1 MPESRLKKRL
11 CRWRVRAGLIG
22 TVLVIILAKPDL
34 SSLITGLA
42 VSLPGLLLRTWAA
55 GHLKKDKEL
64 TVSGPYKYSRNPLYL
79 GNLIIGLGIIIASR
93 SLWVFG
99 IFIVY
104 FLLFYPLIIQ
114 VEAEK
119 MKKLFL
125 KEYEAYAKKTPV
137 LFPYKRPFS
146 TVKKNRFRGLLFR
159 KNKEW
164 RALIGTVLLWLVLL
178 GKYLFL

>member
-22 TVLVIILAKPDL
+22 VGLVIILARPDL

-64 TVSGPYKYSRNPLYL
+64 TVSGPYRYTRNPLYL
-79 GNLIIGLGIIIASR
+79 GNLIIGLGVIVASQ
-93 SLWVFG
+93 SLWVLGVFV
-99 IFIVY
+99 VY

-114 VEAEK
+114 VEVEK
-119 MKKLFL
+119 MKKLFPE
-125 KEYEAYAKKTPV
+125 EYEVYAKKTSV
-137 LFPYKRPFS
+137 LIPYRKPFS
-146 TVKKNRFRGLLFR
+146 PSKKNLFSGLLFR
-159 KNKEW
+159 ENKEW
-164 RALIGTVLLWLVLL
+164 RALIGTVILWLVLL
-178 GKYLFL
+178 GKYLFF